1 MAPLDGAGL
10 PPKASSETVRAVLNA
25 PKPNPNLTALI
36 PTVLAACMSVVD
48 AGGAWGV
55 PEYSNWDKLGFA
67 DSDNWYPGSCCGEG
81 SGVFNTVC
89 ESPER
94 VGFP

>member
-1 MAPLDGAGL
+1 MQIDDAD
-10 PPKASSETVRAVLNA
+10 V
-25 PKPNPNLTALI
+25 
-36 PTVLAACMSVVD
+36 AAEFSKEPRVMGCCDCVMGVCV
-48 AGGAWGV
+48 AWGL
-55 PEYSNWDKLGFA
+55 PEYSNWDKLGLA
-67 DSDNWYPGSCCGEG
+67 DSNNWYPGSCCGEG